1 MIAFNTCCPSDV
13 QKAAIILSSLKQCLG
28 VLEAD
33 DFCKLSIP
41 VSLCQFCRFHL
52 VEVIS
57 KKNRKVPLLLPP
69 DAKSGIDYLIA
80 ARSTVGIPASNP
92 FVFVKVRRTE
102 NNEPLMLQNEG
113 MKFSTPTK
121 IKLTKKTTNI
131 P

>member
-1 MIAFNTCCPSDV
+1 MLCPSDV
-13 QKAAIILSSLKQCLG
+13 QKAAIILSSLNQCMD

-69 DAKSGIDYLIA
+69 DSKSGIDYLIA
-80 ARSTVGIPASNP
+80 ARATVGIPASNP

-113 MKFSTPTK
+113 MQFLHQL
-121 IKLTKKTTNI
+121 KLN
-131 P
+131 